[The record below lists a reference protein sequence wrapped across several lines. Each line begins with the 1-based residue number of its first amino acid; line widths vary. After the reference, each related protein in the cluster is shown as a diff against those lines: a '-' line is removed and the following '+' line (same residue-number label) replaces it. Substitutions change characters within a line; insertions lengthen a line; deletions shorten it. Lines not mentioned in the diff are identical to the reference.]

1 MLLLW
6 FPFQVS
12 LGWCLSKISTHTRH
26 VLVLP
31 QLIINSDEDNQEHI
45 FKEWL
50 SSVFHLRVTS
60 FFASRGTTEA
70 QTRLR
75 HPQTSL
81 AEFYV
86 AVNKKTQRAYSGNVL
101 FCHQNLI
108 CPSCSNNVT
117 FCFEGM
123 LFPIPYPTLSSCP
136 QLNPSLSSGCMN
148 GNHHLDYADKP
159 SLYPCYSEYGPWV
172 SGFSNT
178 WELIKHAESQG
189 LT

>member
-12 LGWCLSKISTHTRH
+12 LGWCLSKTSTHARH

-31 QLIINSDEDNQEHI
+31 QLIINSNDHNDHI
-45 FKEWL
+45 FRDWL
-50 SSVFHLRVTS
+50 SSVLHLRVTS
-60 FFASRGTTEA
+60 SFASRGTPEA

-75 HPQTSL
+75 HPQTSV

-101 FCHQNLI
+101 FCHQNPI
-108 CPSCSNNVT
+108 YPSWSNNVT

-123 LFPIPYPTLSSCP
+123 LFPIPHRTLSSCP
-136 QLNPSLSSGCMN
+136 QLNPSLSSGYMN
-148 GNHHLDYADKP
+148 GNHHPD
-159 SLYPCYSEYGPWV
+159 
-172 SGFSNT
+172 
-178 WELIKHAESQG
+178 
-189 LT
+189 